1 MRQSC
6 ESIFGHPEV
15 LSFKCYGS
23 LRPLPYVKLLGRRN
37 QAGGESDCVVFV
49 VKCNYFELQIAVL
62 CHFVVLMVLVRGSLL
77 LLITLCR
84 GEDKQVMGV
93 CA

>member
-1 MRQSC
+1 MLWLTKAS
-6 ESIFGHPEV
+6 P
-15 LSFKCYGS
+15 
-23 LRPLPYVKLLGRRN
+23 LREITGEEKSGK
-37 QAGGESDCVVFV
+37 GGESDCVVFV